1 MKPIF
6 SLLLLFSFA
15 TVILSAE
22 GPQDVTTAKIV
33 AVKQYDQGRLAYWD
47 RNVPIY
53 DGYPFFDITLALDG
67 KQEVV
72 RFESMTGY
80 FPLRWKEGN
89 EVKVRQDKGRVILY
103 NGEEEIPASIV
114 TSTLNDCVN
123 DLRPTVISPTP
134 AGPCEFGT
142 SKQK

>member
-6 SLLLLFSFA
+6 SLLLLLSFA
-15 TVILSAE
+15 TVVLPAE
-22 GPQDVTTAKIV
+22 GPKDVTTAKIV
-33 AVKQYDQGRLAYWD
+33 AIKQYDQGRLAYWD

-80 FPLRWKEGN
+80 IPSRWKEGS
-89 EVKVRQDKGRVILY
+89 EIKVRQGKGQMILY
-103 NGEEEIPASIV
+103 NGAEEVPASIV

-123 DLRPTVISPTP
+123 DLRPTLIGPSP
-134 AGPCEFGT
+134 AVPCDTGA